1 MSTPSDR
8 NAHLTDMTQA
18 APAAGAAGAA
28 GAEASI
34 AFPGPHRNY
43 VGGEFVDAAD
53 VMEVRNPATG
63 AVIAHVPAASAE
75 ETAAAVAAAKAAQPD
90 WAALPNIERA
100 AYLRRIAALLRER
113 AGDFAEMLVVEQGKT
128 RGLAE
133 VEANFTADYLDYMAE
148 WARRIE
154 GEVIP
159 SDRPGEMILLTHR
172 PLGVVGGI
180 LPWNFPFFLIA
191 RKMAP
196 ALLTGNT
203 IVINPSSETPVNA
216 LEFARLVD
224 EAGVPAGVFN
234 LVSGRGRVVGE
245 TLSTHPDVAMI
256 SMTGSVDVGKRIME
270 KAASTLTR
278 VNLELGGKA
287 PAIVLASADLDLAAK
302 AIWDSRVI
310 NTGQVCNCAEVV
322 LVEESVHDELVAKLK
337 ELFDGTRYGDP
348 SDIDELDMGPLISET
363 ALDDIAAMVSRACD
377 AGATLV
383 TGGSRA
389 EDKGAGWFFE
399 PTILDDVTPE
409 MEIAK
414 EEIFGPLLPI
424 VRVADLDEALAIAN
438 ASRFGLTSSVFT
450 EDLNLALK
458 AVEGLQY
465 GETYVNREHF
475 EAMQGF
481 HAGRRESGIGGADG
495 KHGLMEFT
503 ETHVAY
509 IQRR

>member
-1 MSTPSDR
+1 
-8 NAHLTDMTQA
+8 MTSA
-18 APAAGAAGAA
+18 GKSCFGGRLALATSAPAEHARRAPR
-28 GAEASI
+28 E
-34 AFPGPHRNY
+34 
-43 VGGEFVDAAD
+43 
-53 VMEVRNPATG
+53 
-63 AVIAHVPAASAE
+63 E
-75 ETAAAVAAAKAAQPD
+75 ETAAAIAAAKAAQPA

-100 AYLRRIAALLRER
+100 GYLRKIAALLRDR
-113 AGDFAEMLVVEQGKT
+113 ADEFADMLVVEQGKT
-128 RGLAE
+128 RGLAT

-159 SDRPGEMILLTHR
+159 SDRAGEMILLTRR
-172 PLGVVGGI
+172 PIGVVGGI

-216 LEFARLVD
+216 LEFAKLVD

-245 TLSTHPDVAMI
+245 TLSTHPDVGMI
-256 SMTGSVDVGKRIME
+256 SMTGSVSVGKRIME
-270 KAASTLTR
+270 KAAPTLTR

-322 LVEESVHDELVAKLK
+322 LVEDAVHDELVAKLK
-337 ELFDGTRYGDP
+337 ELFDATRYGDT
-348 SDIDELDMGPLISET
+348 SE
-363 ALDDIAAMVSRACD
+363 I
-377 AGATLV
+377 
-383 TGGSRA
+383 
-389 EDKGAGWFFE
+389 
-399 PTILDDVTPE
+399 
-409 MEIAK
+409 
-414 EEIFGPLLPI
+414 EE
-424 VRVADLDEALAIAN
+424 LDEALEIAN
-438 ASRFGLTSSVFT
+438 ASRFGLTSSVYT
-450 EDLNLALK
+450 DDLNQALK

-465 GETYVNREHF
+465 GETYVNRENF

-495 KHGLMEFT
+495 KHGLLEFT

-509 IQRR
+509 IQRN

>member
-1 MSTPSDR
+1 
-8 NAHLTDMTQA
+8 MTSA
-18 APAAGAAGAA
+18 GKSCFGGRLALATSAPAEHARRAPR
-28 GAEASI
+28 E
-34 AFPGPHRNY
+34 
-43 VGGEFVDAAD
+43 
-53 VMEVRNPATG
+53 
-63 AVIAHVPAASAE
+63 E
-75 ETAAAVAAAKAAQPD
+75 ETAAAIAAAKAAQPA

-100 AYLRRIAALLRER
+100 GYLRKIAALLRDR
-113 AGDFAEMLVVEQGKT
+113 ADEFADMLVVEQGKT
-128 RGLAE
+128 RGLAT

-159 SDRPGEMILLTHR
+159 SDRAGEMILLTRR
-172 PLGVVGGI
+172 PIGVVGGI

-216 LEFARLVD
+216 LEFAKLVD

-245 TLSTHPDVAMI
+245 TLSTHPDVGMI
-256 SMTGSVDVGKRIME
+256 SMTGSVSVGKRIME
-270 KAASTLTR
+270 KAAPTLTR

-322 LVEESVHDELVAKLK
+322 LVEDAVHDELVTKLK
-337 ELFDGTRYGDP
+337 ELFDATRYGDT
-348 SDIDELDMGPLISET
+348 SE
-363 ALDDIAAMVSRACD
+363 I
-377 AGATLV
+377 
-383 TGGSRA
+383 
-389 EDKGAGWFFE
+389 
-399 PTILDDVTPE
+399 
-409 MEIAK
+409 K
-414 EEIFGPLLPI
+414 E
-424 VRVADLDEALAIAN
+424 LDEALEIAN
-438 ASRFGLTSSVFT
+438 ASRFGLTSSVYT
-450 EDLNLALK
+450 DDLNQALK

-465 GETYVNREHF
+465 GETYVNRENF
-475 EAMQGF
+475 EVMQGF

-495 KHGLMEFT
+495 KHGLLEFT

-509 IQRR
+509 IQRN

>member
-1 MSTPSDR
+1 
-8 NAHLTDMTQA
+8 MTSA
-18 APAAGAAGAA
+18 GKSCFGGRLALATSAPAEHARRAPR
-28 GAEASI
+28 E
-34 AFPGPHRNY
+34 
-43 VGGEFVDAAD
+43 
-53 VMEVRNPATG
+53 
-63 AVIAHVPAASAE
+63 E
-75 ETAAAVAAAKAAQPD
+75 ETAAAIAAAKAAQPA

-100 AYLRRIAALLRER
+100 GYLRKIAALLRDR
-113 AGDFAEMLVVEQGKT
+113 ADEFADMLVVEQGKT
-128 RGLAE
+128 RGLAT

-159 SDRPGEMILLTHR
+159 SDRAGEMILLTRR
-172 PLGVVGGI
+172 PIGVVGGI

-216 LEFARLVD
+216 LEFAKLVD

-245 TLSTHPDVAMI
+245 TLSTHPDVGMI
-256 SMTGSVDVGKRIME
+256 SMTGSVSVGKRIME
-270 KAASTLTR
+270 KAAPTLTR

-322 LVEESVHDELVAKLK
+322 LVEDAVHDELVAKLK
-337 ELFDGTRYGDP
+337 ELFDATRYGDT
-348 SDIDELDMGPLISET
+348 SE
-363 ALDDIAAMVSRACD
+363 I
-377 AGATLV
+377 
-383 TGGSRA
+383 
-389 EDKGAGWFFE
+389 K
-399 PTILDDVTPE
+399 
-409 MEIAK
+409 
-414 EEIFGPLLPI
+414 
-424 VRVADLDEALAIAN
+424 DLDEALEIAN
-438 ASRFGLTSSVFT
+438 ASRFGLTSSVYT
-450 EDLNLALK
+450 DDLNQALK

-465 GETYVNREHF
+465 GETYVNRENF
-475 EAMQGF
+475 EVMQGF

-495 KHGLMEFT
+495 KHGLLEFT

-509 IQRR
+509 IQRN

>member
-1 MSTPSDR
+1 
-8 NAHLTDMTQA
+8 MTSA
-18 APAAGAAGAA
+18 GKSCFGGRLALATSAPAEHARRAPR
-28 GAEASI
+28 E
-34 AFPGPHRNY
+34 
-43 VGGEFVDAAD
+43 
-53 VMEVRNPATG
+53 
-63 AVIAHVPAASAE
+63 E
-75 ETAAAVAAAKAAQPD
+75 ETAAAIAAAKAAQPA

-100 AYLRRIAALLRER
+100 GCLRKIAALLRDR
-113 AGDFAEMLVVEQGKT
+113 ADEFADMLVVEQGKT
-128 RGLAE
+128 RGLAT

-159 SDRPGEMILLTHR
+159 SDRAGEMILLTRR
-172 PLGVVGGI
+172 PIGVVGGI

-203 IVINPSSETPVNA
+203 IVINPLSETPVNA
-216 LEFARLVD
+216 LEFAKLVD

-245 TLSTHPDVAMI
+245 TLSTHPDVGMI
-256 SMTGSVDVGKRIME
+256 SMTGSVSVGKRIME
-270 KAASTLTR
+270 KAAPTLTR

-322 LVEESVHDELVAKLK
+322 LVDDAVHDELVTKLK
-337 ELFDGTRYGDP
+337 ELFDATRYGDT
-348 SDIDELDMGPLISET
+348 SE
-363 ALDDIAAMVSRACD
+363 I
-377 AGATLV
+377 
-383 TGGSRA
+383 
-389 EDKGAGWFFE
+389 
-399 PTILDDVTPE
+399 
-409 MEIAK
+409 
-414 EEIFGPLLPI
+414 EE
-424 VRVADLDEALAIAN
+424 LDEALEIAN
-438 ASRFGLTSSVFT
+438 ASRFGLTSSVYT
-450 EDLNLALK
+450 DDLNQALK

-465 GETYVNREHF
+465 GETYVNRENF
-475 EAMQGF
+475 EVMQGF

-495 KHGLMEFT
+495 KHGLLEFT

-509 IQRR
+509 IQRN

>member
-1 MSTPSDR
+1 
-8 NAHLTDMTQA
+8 MTSA
-18 APAAGAAGAA
+18 GKSCFGGRLALATSAPAEHARRAPR
-28 GAEASI
+28 E
-34 AFPGPHRNY
+34 
-43 VGGEFVDAAD
+43 
-53 VMEVRNPATG
+53 
-63 AVIAHVPAASAE
+63 E
-75 ETAAAVAAAKAAQPD
+75 ETAAAIAAAKAAQPA

-100 AYLRRIAALLRER
+100 GYLRKIAALLRDR
-113 AGDFAEMLVVEQGKT
+113 ADDFADMLVVEQGKT
-128 RGLAE
+128 RGLAT

-159 SDRPGEMILLTHR
+159 SDRAGEMILLTRR
-172 PLGVVGGI
+172 PIGVVGGI

-216 LEFARLVD
+216 LEFAKLVD

-245 TLSTHPDVAMI
+245 TLSTHPDVGMI
-256 SMTGSVDVGKRIME
+256 SMTGSVSVGKRIME
-270 KAASTLTR
+270 KAAPTLTR

-322 LVEESVHDELVAKLK
+322 LVEDAVHDELVAKLK
-337 ELFDGTRYGDP
+337 ELFDATRYGDT
-348 SDIDELDMGPLISET
+348 SEIEELDMGPLITES
-363 ALDDIAAMVSRACD
+363 ALDDVAGMVERACE
-377 AGATLV
+377 AGANLV

-389 EDKGAGWFFE
+389 EGKGDGWFFE
-399 PTILDDVTPE
+399 PTILDGVKPD

-414 EEIFGPLLPI
+414 EEIFGPVLPV
-424 VRVADLDEALAIAN
+424 VRVKDLDEAREIAN
-438 ASRFGLTSSVFT
+438 ASRFGLTSSVYT
-450 EDLNLALK
+450 DDLNQALK

-465 GETYVNREHF
+465 GETYVNRENF

-495 KHGLMEFT
+495 KHGLLEFT

-509 IQRR
+509 IQRN

>member
-1 MSTPSDR
+1 
-8 NAHLTDMTQA
+8 MTSA
-18 APAAGAAGAA
+18 GKSCFGGRLALATSAPAEHARRAPR
-28 GAEASI
+28 E
-34 AFPGPHRNY
+34 
-43 VGGEFVDAAD
+43 
-53 VMEVRNPATG
+53 
-63 AVIAHVPAASAE
+63 E
-75 ETAAAVAAAKAAQPD
+75 ETAAAIAAAKAAQPA

-100 AYLRRIAALLRER
+100 GYLRKIAALLRDR
-113 AGDFAEMLVVEQGKT
+113 ADEFADMLVVEQGKT
-128 RGLAE
+128 RGLAT

-159 SDRPGEMILLTHR
+159 SDRAGEMILLTRR
-172 PLGVVGGI
+172 PIGVVGGI

-196 ALLTGNT
+196 ALLTGNA

-216 LEFARLVD
+216 LEFAKLVD

-245 TLSTHPDVAMI
+245 TLSTHPDVGMI
-256 SMTGSVDVGKRIME
+256 SMTGSVSVGKRIME
-270 KAASTLTR
+270 KAAPTLTR

-322 LVEESVHDELVAKLK
+322 LVDDAVHDELVTKLK
-337 ELFDGTRYGDP
+337 ELFDATRYGDT
-348 SDIDELDMGPLISET
+348 SE
-363 ALDDIAAMVSRACD
+363 I
-377 AGATLV
+377 
-383 TGGSRA
+383 
-389 EDKGAGWFFE
+389 
-399 PTILDDVTPE
+399 
-409 MEIAK
+409 
-414 EEIFGPLLPI
+414 EE
-424 VRVADLDEALAIAN
+424 LDEALEIAN
-438 ASRFGLTSSVFT
+438 ASRFGLTSSVYT
-450 EDLNLALK
+450 DDLNQALK

-465 GETYVNREHF
+465 GETYVNRENF
-475 EAMQGF
+475 EVMQGF

-495 KHGLMEFT
+495 KHGLLEFT

-509 IQRR
+509 IQRN

>member
-1 MSTPSDR
+1 
-8 NAHLTDMTQA
+8 MTSA
-18 APAAGAAGAA
+18 GKSCFGGRLALATSAPAEHARRAPR
-28 GAEASI
+28 E
-34 AFPGPHRNY
+34 
-43 VGGEFVDAAD
+43 
-53 VMEVRNPATG
+53 
-63 AVIAHVPAASAE
+63 E
-75 ETAAAVAAAKAAQPD
+75 ETAAAIAAAKAAQPA

-100 AYLRRIAALLRER
+100 GYLRKIAALLRDR
-113 AGDFAEMLVVEQGKT
+113 ADEFADMLVVEQGKT
-128 RGLAE
+128 RGLAT

-159 SDRPGEMILLTHR
+159 SDRAGEMILLTRR
-172 PLGVVGGI
+172 PIGVVGGI

-216 LEFARLVD
+216 LEFAKLVD

-245 TLSTHPDVAMI
+245 TLSTHPDVGMI
-256 SMTGSVDVGKRIME
+256 SMTGSVSVGKRIME
-270 KAASTLTR
+270 KAAPTLTR

-322 LVEESVHDELVAKLK
+322 LVEDAVHDELVTKLK
-337 ELFDGTRYGDP
+337 ELFDATRYGDT
-348 SDIDELDMGPLISET
+348 SE
-363 ALDDIAAMVSRACD
+363 I
-377 AGATLV
+377 
-383 TGGSRA
+383 
-389 EDKGAGWFFE
+389 K
-399 PTILDDVTPE
+399 
-409 MEIAK
+409 
-414 EEIFGPLLPI
+414 
-424 VRVADLDEALAIAN
+424 DLDEALEIAN
-438 ASRFGLTSSVFT
+438 ASRFGLTSSVYT
-450 EDLNLALK
+450 DDLNQALK

-465 GETYVNREHF
+465 GETYVNRENF
-475 EAMQGF
+475 EVMQGF

-495 KHGLMEFT
+495 KHGLLEFT

-509 IQRR
+509 IQRN

>member
-1 MSTPSDR
+1 
-8 NAHLTDMTQA
+8 MTSA
-18 APAAGAAGAA
+18 GKSCFGGRLALATSAPAEHACRAPR
-28 GAEASI
+28 E
-34 AFPGPHRNY
+34 
-43 VGGEFVDAAD
+43 
-53 VMEVRNPATG
+53 
-63 AVIAHVPAASAE
+63 E
-75 ETAAAVAAAKAAQPD
+75 ETAAAIAAAKAAQPA

-100 AYLRRIAALLRER
+100 GYLRKIAALLRDR
-113 AGDFAEMLVVEQGKT
+113 ADEFADMLVVEQGKT
-128 RGLAE
+128 RGLAT

-159 SDRPGEMILLTHR
+159 SDRAGEMILLTRR
-172 PLGVVGGI
+172 PIGVVGGI

-203 IVINPSSETPVNA
+203 IVINPLSETPVNA
-216 LEFARLVD
+216 LEFAKLVD

-245 TLSTHPDVAMI
+245 TLSTHPDVGMI
-256 SMTGSVDVGKRIME
+256 SMTGSVSVGKRTME
-270 KAASTLTR
+270 KAAPTLTR

-322 LVEESVHDELVAKLK
+322 LVEDAVHDELVAKLK
-337 ELFDGTRYGDP
+337 ELFDATRYGDT
-348 SDIDELDMGPLISET
+348 SE
-363 ALDDIAAMVSRACD
+363 I
-377 AGATLV
+377 
-383 TGGSRA
+383 
-389 EDKGAGWFFE
+389 
-399 PTILDDVTPE
+399 
-409 MEIAK
+409 
-414 EEIFGPLLPI
+414 EE
-424 VRVADLDEALAIAN
+424 LDEALEIAN
-438 ASRFGLTSSVFT
+438 ASRFGLTSSVYT
-450 EDLNLALK
+450 DDLNQALK

-465 GETYVNREHF
+465 GETYVNRENF
-475 EAMQGF
+475 EVMQGF

-495 KHGLMEFT
+495 KHGLLEFT

-509 IQRR
+509 IQRN

>member
-1 MSTPSDR
+1 
-8 NAHLTDMTQA
+8 MTSA
-18 APAAGAAGAA
+18 GKSCFGGRLALATSAPAEHARRAPR
-28 GAEASI
+28 E
-34 AFPGPHRNY
+34 
-43 VGGEFVDAAD
+43 
-53 VMEVRNPATG
+53 
-63 AVIAHVPAASAE
+63 E
-75 ETAAAVAAAKAAQPD
+75 ETAAAIAAAKAAQPA

-100 AYLRRIAALLRER
+100 GYLRKIAALLRDR
-113 AGDFAEMLVVEQGKT
+113 ADDFADMLVVEQGKT
-128 RGLAE
+128 RGLAT

-159 SDRPGEMILLTHR
+159 SDRAGEMILLTRR
-172 PLGVVGGI
+172 PIGVVGGI

-216 LEFARLVD
+216 LEFAKLVD

-245 TLSTHPDVAMI
+245 TLSTHPDVGMI
-256 SMTGSVDVGKRIME
+256 SMTGSVSVGKRTME
-270 KAASTLTR
+270 KAAPTLTR

-322 LVEESVHDELVAKLK
+322 LVDDAVHDELVTKLK
-337 ELFDGTRYGDP
+337 ELFDATRYGDT
-348 SDIDELDMGPLISET
+348 SE
-363 ALDDIAAMVSRACD
+363 I
-377 AGATLV
+377 
-383 TGGSRA
+383 
-389 EDKGAGWFFE
+389 
-399 PTILDDVTPE
+399 
-409 MEIAK
+409 
-414 EEIFGPLLPI
+414 EE
-424 VRVADLDEALAIAN
+424 LDEALEIAN
-438 ASRFGLTSSVFT
+438 ASRFGLTSSVYT
-450 EDLNLALK
+450 DDLNQALK

-465 GETYVNREHF
+465 GETYVNRENF
-475 EAMQGF
+475 EVMQGF

-495 KHGLMEFT
+495 KHGLLEFT

-509 IQRR
+509 IQRN

>member
-1 MSTPSDR
+1 
-8 NAHLTDMTQA
+8 MTSA
-18 APAAGAAGAA
+18 GKSCFGGRLALATSAPAEHACRAPR
-28 GAEASI
+28 E
-34 AFPGPHRNY
+34 
-43 VGGEFVDAAD
+43 
-53 VMEVRNPATG
+53 
-63 AVIAHVPAASAE
+63 E
-75 ETAAAVAAAKAAQPD
+75 ETAAAIAAAKAAQPA

-100 AYLRRIAALLRER
+100 GYLRKIAALLRDR
-113 AGDFAEMLVVEQGKT
+113 ADEFADMLVVEQGKT
-128 RGLAE
+128 RGLAT

-159 SDRPGEMILLTHR
+159 SDRAGEMILLTRR
-172 PLGVVGGI
+172 PIGVVGGI

-216 LEFARLVD
+216 LEFAKLVD

-245 TLSTHPDVAMI
+245 TLSTHPDVGMI
-256 SMTGSVDVGKRIME
+256 SMTGSVSVGKRTME
-270 KAASTLTR
+270 KAAPTLTR

-322 LVEESVHDELVAKLK
+322 LVEDAVHDELVTKLK
-337 ELFDGTRYGDP
+337 ELFDATRYGDT
-348 SDIDELDMGPLISET
+348 SE
-363 ALDDIAAMVSRACD
+363 I
-377 AGATLV
+377 
-383 TGGSRA
+383 
-389 EDKGAGWFFE
+389 
-399 PTILDDVTPE
+399 
-409 MEIAK
+409 
-414 EEIFGPLLPI
+414 EE
-424 VRVADLDEALAIAN
+424 LDEALEIAN
-438 ASRFGLTSSVFT
+438 ASRFGLTSSVYT
-450 EDLNLALK
+450 DDLNQALK

-465 GETYVNREHF
+465 GETYVNRENF
-475 EAMQGF
+475 EVMQGF

-495 KHGLMEFT
+495 KHGLLEFT

-509 IQRR
+509 IQRN

>member
-1 MSTPSDR
+1 
-8 NAHLTDMTQA
+8 MTSA
-18 APAAGAAGAA
+18 GKSCFGGRLALATSAPAEHACRAPR
-28 GAEASI
+28 E
-34 AFPGPHRNY
+34 
-43 VGGEFVDAAD
+43 
-53 VMEVRNPATG
+53 
-63 AVIAHVPAASAE
+63 E
-75 ETAAAVAAAKAAQPD
+75 ETAAAIAAAKAAQPA

-100 AYLRRIAALLRER
+100 GYLRKIAALLRDR
-113 AGDFAEMLVVEQGKT
+113 ADEFADMLVVEQGKT
-128 RGLAE
+128 RGLAT

-159 SDRPGEMILLTHR
+159 SDRAGEMILLTRR
-172 PLGVVGGI
+172 PIGVVGGI

-203 IVINPSSETPVNA
+203 IVINPLSETPVNA
-216 LEFARLVD
+216 LEFAKLVD

-245 TLSTHPDVAMI
+245 TLSTHPDVGMI
-256 SMTGSVDVGKRIME
+256 SMTGSVSVGKRIME
-270 KAASTLTR
+270 KAAPTLTR

-322 LVEESVHDELVAKLK
+322 LVDDAVHDELVTKLK
-337 ELFDGTRYGDP
+337 ELFDATRYGDT
-348 SDIDELDMGPLISET
+348 SE
-363 ALDDIAAMVSRACD
+363 I
-377 AGATLV
+377 
-383 TGGSRA
+383 
-389 EDKGAGWFFE
+389 
-399 PTILDDVTPE
+399 
-409 MEIAK
+409 
-414 EEIFGPLLPI
+414 EE
-424 VRVADLDEALAIAN
+424 LDEALEIAN
-438 ASRFGLTSSVFT
+438 ASRFGLTSSVYT
-450 EDLNLALK
+450 DDLNQALK

-465 GETYVNREHF
+465 GETYVNRENF
-475 EAMQGF
+475 EVMQGF

-495 KHGLMEFT
+495 KHGLLEFT

-509 IQRR
+509 IQRN

>member
-1 MSTPSDR
+1 MS
-8 NAHLTDMTQA
+8 
-18 APAAGAAGAA
+18 
-28 GAEASI
+28 EATT
-34 AFPGPHRNY
+34 FPGPHRNY
-43 VGGEFVDAAD
+43 VNGEFVDAAD
-53 VMEVRNPATG
+53 TMEVLNPSTG
-63 AVIAHVPAASAE
+63 AVIAEVPAASEE
-75 ETAAAVAAAKAAQPD
+75 ETAAAVEAAKAAQPA
-90 WAALPNIERA
+90 WAALTNTERA
-100 AYLRRIAALLRER
+100 GYLRKIAALLRER
-113 AGDFAEMLVVEQGKT
+113 ADELAEMLVVEQGKT
-128 RGLAE
+128 RGLAT

-154 GEVIP
+154 DEVIP
-159 SDRPGEMILLTHR
+159 SDRAGEMILLTRR
-172 PLGVVGGI
+172 PIGVVGGI

-216 LEFARLVD
+216 LEFSKLVD
-224 EAGVPAGVFN
+224 EAGVPAGVYN

-245 TLSTHPDVAMI
+245 TLSTHPDVGMI
-256 SMTGSVDVGKRIME
+256 SMTGSVEVGKRIME
-270 KAASTLTR
+270 KAAPTLTR

-287 PAIVLASADLDLAAK
+287 PAIVLESANLDLAAK

-322 LVEESVHDELVAKLK
+322 LVEDAVHDELVAKLK
-337 ELFDGTRYGDP
+337 ELFDGTRYGDT
-348 SDIDELDMGPLISET
+348 SEVEELDMGPLITET
-363 ALDDIAAMVSRACD
+363 ALDDVAGMVSRACD
-377 AGATLV
+377 AGAKLV
-383 TGGSRA
+383 TGGKRA
-389 EDKGAGWFFE
+389 EGKGDGWFYE
-399 PTILDDVTPE
+399 PTILDGVTPD

-414 EEIFGPLLPI
+414 EEIFGPVLPV
-424 VRVADLDEALAIAN
+424 VRVKDLDEALAIAN

-450 EDLNLALK
+450 DDLNQAMK

-495 KHGLMEFT
+495 KHGLLEFT

-509 IQRR
+509 IQRN

>member
-1 MSTPSDR
+1 
-8 NAHLTDMTQA
+8 MTSA
-18 APAAGAAGAA
+18 GKSCFGGRLALATSAPA
-28 GAEASI
+28 E
-34 AFPGPHRNY
+34 H
-43 VGGEFVDAAD
+43 
-53 VMEVRNPATG
+53 VRRAPREG
-63 AVIAHVPAASAE
+63 
-75 ETAAAVAAAKAAQPD
+75 ETAAAIAAAKAAQPA

-100 AYLRRIAALLRER
+100 GYLRKIAALLRDR
-113 AGDFAEMLVVEQGKT
+113 ADEFADMLVVEQGKT
-128 RGLAE
+128 RGLAT

-159 SDRPGEMILLTHR
+159 SDRAGEMILLTRR
-172 PLGVVGGI
+172 PIGVVGGI

-216 LEFARLVD
+216 LEFAKLVD

-245 TLSTHPDVAMI
+245 TLSTHPDVGMI
-256 SMTGSVDVGKRIME
+256 SMTGSVSVGKRIME
-270 KAASTLTR
+270 KAAPTLTR

-322 LVEESVHDELVAKLK
+322 LVDDAVHDELVTKLK
-337 ELFDGTRYGDP
+337 ELFDATRYGDT
-348 SDIDELDMGPLISET
+348 SE
-363 ALDDIAAMVSRACD
+363 I
-377 AGATLV
+377 
-383 TGGSRA
+383 
-389 EDKGAGWFFE
+389 
-399 PTILDDVTPE
+399 
-409 MEIAK
+409 
-414 EEIFGPLLPI
+414 EE
-424 VRVADLDEALAIAN
+424 LDEALEIAN
-438 ASRFGLTSSVFT
+438 ASRFGLTSSVYT
-450 EDLNLALK
+450 DDLNQALK

-465 GETYVNREHF
+465 GETYVNRENF
-475 EAMQGF
+475 EVMQGF

-495 KHGLMEFT
+495 KHGLLEFT

-509 IQRR
+509 IQRN

>member
-1 MSTPSDR
+1 
-8 NAHLTDMTQA
+8 MTSA
-18 APAAGAAGAA
+18 GKSCFGGRLALATSAPAEHARRAPR
-28 GAEASI
+28 E
-34 AFPGPHRNY
+34 
-43 VGGEFVDAAD
+43 
-53 VMEVRNPATG
+53 
-63 AVIAHVPAASAE
+63 E
-75 ETAAAVAAAKAAQPD
+75 ETAAAIAAAKAAQPA

-100 AYLRRIAALLRER
+100 GCLRKIAALLRDR
-113 AGDFAEMLVVEQGKT
+113 ADEFADMLVVEQGKT
-128 RGLAE
+128 RGLAT

-159 SDRPGEMILLTHR
+159 SDRAGEMILLTRR
-172 PLGVVGGI
+172 PIGVVGGI

-191 RKMAP
+191 RKMVP

-216 LEFARLVD
+216 LEFAKLVD

-245 TLSTHPDVAMI
+245 TLSTHPDVGMI
-256 SMTGSVDVGKRIME
+256 SMTGSVSVGKRIME
-270 KAASTLTR
+270 KAAPTLTR

-322 LVEESVHDELVAKLK
+322 LVEDAVHDELVTKLK
-337 ELFDGTRYGDP
+337 ELFDATRYGDT
-348 SDIDELDMGPLISET
+348 SE
-363 ALDDIAAMVSRACD
+363 I
-377 AGATLV
+377 
-383 TGGSRA
+383 
-389 EDKGAGWFFE
+389 K
-399 PTILDDVTPE
+399 
-409 MEIAK
+409 
-414 EEIFGPLLPI
+414 
-424 VRVADLDEALAIAN
+424 DLDEALEIAN
-438 ASRFGLTSSVFT
+438 ASRFGLTSSVYT
-450 EDLNLALK
+450 DDLNQALK

-465 GETYVNREHF
+465 GETYVNRENF
-475 EAMQGF
+475 EVMQGF

-495 KHGLMEFT
+495 KHGLLEFT

-509 IQRR
+509 IQRN

>member
-1 MSTPSDR
+1 
-8 NAHLTDMTQA
+8 MTSA
-18 APAAGAAGAA
+18 GKSCFGGRLALATSAPAEHACRAPR
-28 GAEASI
+28 E
-34 AFPGPHRNY
+34 
-43 VGGEFVDAAD
+43 
-53 VMEVRNPATG
+53 
-63 AVIAHVPAASAE
+63 E
-75 ETAAAVAAAKAAQPD
+75 ETAAAIAAAKAAQPA

-100 AYLRRIAALLRER
+100 GYLRKIAALLRDR
-113 AGDFAEMLVVEQGKT
+113 ADEFADMLVVEQGKT
-128 RGLAE
+128 RGLAT

-159 SDRPGEMILLTHR
+159 SDRAGEMILLTRR
-172 PLGVVGGI
+172 PIGVVGGI

-196 ALLTGNT
+196 ALLTGNA

-216 LEFARLVD
+216 LEFAKLVD

-245 TLSTHPDVAMI
+245 TLSTHPDVGMI
-256 SMTGSVDVGKRIME
+256 SMTGSVSVGKRIME
-270 KAASTLTR
+270 KAAPTLTR

-322 LVEESVHDELVAKLK
+322 LVEDAVHDELVAKLK
-337 ELFDGTRYGDP
+337 ELFDATRYGDT
-348 SDIDELDMGPLISET
+348 SE
-363 ALDDIAAMVSRACD
+363 I
-377 AGATLV
+377 
-383 TGGSRA
+383 
-389 EDKGAGWFFE
+389 
-399 PTILDDVTPE
+399 
-409 MEIAK
+409 
-414 EEIFGPLLPI
+414 EE
-424 VRVADLDEALAIAN
+424 LDEALEIAN
-438 ASRFGLTSSVFT
+438 ASRFGLTSSVYT
-450 EDLNLALK
+450 DDLNQALK

-465 GETYVNREHF
+465 GETYVNRENF
-475 EAMQGF
+475 EVMQGF

-495 KHGLMEFT
+495 KHGLLEFT

-509 IQRR
+509 IQRN

>member
-1 MSTPSDR
+1 
-8 NAHLTDMTQA
+8 MTSA
-18 APAAGAAGAA
+18 GKSCFGGRLALATSAPAEHACRAPR
-28 GAEASI
+28 E
-34 AFPGPHRNY
+34 
-43 VGGEFVDAAD
+43 
-53 VMEVRNPATG
+53 
-63 AVIAHVPAASAE
+63 E
-75 ETAAAVAAAKAAQPD
+75 ETAAAIAAAKAAQPA

-100 AYLRRIAALLRER
+100 GYLRKIAALLRDR
-113 AGDFAEMLVVEQGKT
+113 ADEFADMLVVEQGKT
-128 RGLAE
+128 RGLAT

-159 SDRPGEMILLTHR
+159 SDRAGEMILLTRR
-172 PLGVVGGI
+172 PIGVVGGI

-196 ALLTGNT
+196 ALLTGNA

-216 LEFARLVD
+216 LEFAKLVD

-245 TLSTHPDVAMI
+245 TLSTHPDVGMI
-256 SMTGSVDVGKRIME
+256 SMTGSVSVGKRIME
-270 KAASTLTR
+270 KAAPTLTR

-322 LVEESVHDELVAKLK
+322 LVDDAVHDELVTKLK
-337 ELFDGTRYGDP
+337 ELFDATRYGDT
-348 SDIDELDMGPLISET
+348 SE
-363 ALDDIAAMVSRACD
+363 I
-377 AGATLV
+377 
-383 TGGSRA
+383 
-389 EDKGAGWFFE
+389 
-399 PTILDDVTPE
+399 
-409 MEIAK
+409 
-414 EEIFGPLLPI
+414 EE
-424 VRVADLDEALAIAN
+424 LDEALEIAN
-438 ASRFGLTSSVFT
+438 ASRFGLTSSVYT
-450 EDLNLALK
+450 DDLNQALK

-465 GETYVNREHF
+465 GETYVNRENF
-475 EAMQGF
+475 EVMQGF

-495 KHGLMEFT
+495 KHGLLEFT

-509 IQRR
+509 IQRN

>member
-1 MSTPSDR
+1 
-8 NAHLTDMTQA
+8 MTSA
-18 APAAGAAGAA
+18 GKSCFGGRLALATSAPAEHARRAPR
-28 GAEASI
+28 E
-34 AFPGPHRNY
+34 
-43 VGGEFVDAAD
+43 
-53 VMEVRNPATG
+53 
-63 AVIAHVPAASAE
+63 E
-75 ETAAAVAAAKAAQPD
+75 ETAAAIAAAKAAQPA

-100 AYLRRIAALLRER
+100 GYLRKIAALLRDR
-113 AGDFAEMLVVEQGKT
+113 ADEFADMLVVEQGKT
-128 RGLAE
+128 RGLAT

-159 SDRPGEMILLTHR
+159 SDRAGEMILLTRR
-172 PLGVVGGI
+172 PIGVVGGI

-216 LEFARLVD
+216 LEFAKLVD

-245 TLSTHPDVAMI
+245 TLSTHPDVGMI
-256 SMTGSVDVGKRIME
+256 SMTGSVSVGKRTME
-270 KAASTLTR
+270 KAAPTLTR

-322 LVEESVHDELVAKLK
+322 LVEDAVHDELVTKLK
-337 ELFDGTRYGDP
+337 ELFDATRYGDT
-348 SDIDELDMGPLISET
+348 SE
-363 ALDDIAAMVSRACD
+363 I
-377 AGATLV
+377 
-383 TGGSRA
+383 
-389 EDKGAGWFFE
+389 
-399 PTILDDVTPE
+399 
-409 MEIAK
+409 
-414 EEIFGPLLPI
+414 EE
-424 VRVADLDEALAIAN
+424 LDEALEIAN
-438 ASRFGLTSSVFT
+438 ASRFGLTSSVYT
-450 EDLNLALK
+450 DDLNQALK

-465 GETYVNREHF
+465 GETYVNRENF
-475 EAMQGF
+475 EVMQGF

-495 KHGLMEFT
+495 KHGLLEFT

-509 IQRR
+509 IQRN

>member
-1 MSTPSDR
+1 
-8 NAHLTDMTQA
+8 MTSA
-18 APAAGAAGAA
+18 GKSCFGGRLALATSAPAEHARRAPR
-28 GAEASI
+28 E
-34 AFPGPHRNY
+34 
-43 VGGEFVDAAD
+43 
-53 VMEVRNPATG
+53 
-63 AVIAHVPAASAE
+63 E
-75 ETAAAVAAAKAAQPD
+75 ETAAAIAAAKAAQPA

-100 AYLRRIAALLRER
+100 GYLRKIAALLRDR
-113 AGDFAEMLVVEQGKT
+113 ADEFADMLVVEQGKT
-128 RGLAE
+128 RGLAT

-159 SDRPGEMILLTHR
+159 SDRAGEMILLTRR
-172 PLGVVGGI
+172 PIGVVGGI

-216 LEFARLVD
+216 LEFAKLVD

-245 TLSTHPDVAMI
+245 TLSTHPDVGMI
-256 SMTGSVDVGKRIME
+256 SMTGSVSVGKRTME
-270 KAASTLTR
+270 KAAPTLTR

-322 LVEESVHDELVAKLK
+322 LVDDAVHDELVTKLK
-337 ELFDGTRYGDP
+337 ELFDATRYGDT
-348 SDIDELDMGPLISET
+348 SE
-363 ALDDIAAMVSRACD
+363 I
-377 AGATLV
+377 
-383 TGGSRA
+383 
-389 EDKGAGWFFE
+389 
-399 PTILDDVTPE
+399 
-409 MEIAK
+409 
-414 EEIFGPLLPI
+414 EE
-424 VRVADLDEALAIAN
+424 LDEALEIAN
-438 ASRFGLTSSVFT
+438 ASRFGLTSSVYT
-450 EDLNLALK
+450 DDLNQALK

-465 GETYVNREHF
+465 GETYVNRENF
-475 EAMQGF
+475 EVMQGF

-495 KHGLMEFT
+495 KHGLLEFT

-509 IQRR
+509 IQRN

>member
-1 MSTPSDR
+1 
-8 NAHLTDMTQA
+8 MTSA
-18 APAAGAAGAA
+18 GKSCFGGRLALATSAPAEHARRAPR
-28 GAEASI
+28 E
-34 AFPGPHRNY
+34 
-43 VGGEFVDAAD
+43 
-53 VMEVRNPATG
+53 
-63 AVIAHVPAASAE
+63 E
-75 ETAAAVAAAKAAQPD
+75 ETAAAIAAAKAAQPA

-100 AYLRRIAALLRER
+100 GYLRKIAALLRDR
-113 AGDFAEMLVVEQGKT
+113 ADEFADMLVVEQGKT
-128 RGLAE
+128 RGLAT

-159 SDRPGEMILLTHR
+159 SDRAGEMILLTRR
-172 PLGVVGGI
+172 PIGVVGGI

-216 LEFARLVD
+216 LEFAKLVD

-245 TLSTHPDVAMI
+245 TLSTHPDVGMI
-256 SMTGSVDVGKRIME
+256 SMTGSVSVGKRIME
-270 KAASTLTR
+270 KAAPTLTR

-322 LVEESVHDELVAKLK
+322 LVEDAVHDELVTKLK
-337 ELFDGTRYGDP
+337 ELFDATRYGDT
-348 SDIDELDMGPLISET
+348 SE
-363 ALDDIAAMVSRACD
+363 I
-377 AGATLV
+377 
-383 TGGSRA
+383 
-389 EDKGAGWFFE
+389 
-399 PTILDDVTPE
+399 
-409 MEIAK
+409 
-414 EEIFGPLLPI
+414 EE
-424 VRVADLDEALAIAN
+424 LDEALEIAN
-438 ASRFGLTSSVFT
+438 ASRFGLTSSVYT
-450 EDLNLALK
+450 DDLNQALK

-465 GETYVNREHF
+465 GETYVNRENF
-475 EAMQGF
+475 EVMQGF

-495 KHGLMEFT
+495 KHGLLEFT

-509 IQRR
+509 IQRN

>member
-1 MSTPSDR
+1 
-8 NAHLTDMTQA
+8 MTSA
-18 APAAGAAGAA
+18 GKSCFGGRLALATSAPAEHARRAPR
-28 GAEASI
+28 E
-34 AFPGPHRNY
+34 
-43 VGGEFVDAAD
+43 
-53 VMEVRNPATG
+53 
-63 AVIAHVPAASAE
+63 E
-75 ETAAAVAAAKAAQPD
+75 ETAAAIAAAKAAQPA

-100 AYLRRIAALLRER
+100 GYLRKIAALLRDR
-113 AGDFAEMLVVEQGKT
+113 ADEFADMLVVEQGKT
-128 RGLAE
+128 RGLAT

-159 SDRPGEMILLTHR
+159 SDRAGEMILLTRR
-172 PLGVVGGI
+172 PIGVVGGI

-196 ALLTGNT
+196 ALLTGNA

-216 LEFARLVD
+216 LEFAKLVD

-245 TLSTHPDVAMI
+245 TLSTHPDVGMI
-256 SMTGSVDVGKRIME
+256 SMTGSVSVGKRIME
-270 KAASTLTR
+270 KAAPTLTR

-322 LVEESVHDELVAKLK
+322 LVEDAVHDELVTKLK
-337 ELFDGTRYGDP
+337 ELFDATRYGDT
-348 SDIDELDMGPLISET
+348 SE
-363 ALDDIAAMVSRACD
+363 I
-377 AGATLV
+377 
-383 TGGSRA
+383 
-389 EDKGAGWFFE
+389 
-399 PTILDDVTPE
+399 
-409 MEIAK
+409 
-414 EEIFGPLLPI
+414 EE
-424 VRVADLDEALAIAN
+424 LDEALEIAN
-438 ASRFGLTSSVFT
+438 ASRFGLTSSVYT
-450 EDLNLALK
+450 DDLNQALK

-465 GETYVNREHF
+465 GETYVNRENF
-475 EAMQGF
+475 EVMQGF

-495 KHGLMEFT
+495 KHGLLEFT

-509 IQRR
+509 IQRN